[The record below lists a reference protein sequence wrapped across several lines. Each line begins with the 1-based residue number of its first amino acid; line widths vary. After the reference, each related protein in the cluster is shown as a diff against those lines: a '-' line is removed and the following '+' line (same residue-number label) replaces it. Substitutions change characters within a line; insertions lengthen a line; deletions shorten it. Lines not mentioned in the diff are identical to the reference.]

1 MTVPLQ
7 QSFLQVLNRKSNIPS
22 FIFRLNSLE
31 YQNLQDKI
39 NGTITNLG
47 NIQVYKT
54 VSERFVDVFK
64 EQISEVRV
72 KIILKTIS
80 YDFLKRTPAVT

>member
-1 MTVPLQ
+1 MV
-7 QSFLQVLNRKSNIPS
+7 NRKPEILS

-31 YQNLQDKI
+31 YQNLQDKVT
-39 NGTITNLG
+39 GTIANLE

-64 EQISEVRV
+64 EQIREVTFES
-72 KIILKTIS
+72 I
-80 YDFLKRTPAVT
+80 